1 MFEHE
6 LPYAELRVVDLV
18 LGWKV
23 LAKKRTRFQVLLF
36 FREHEQT
43 QHYLKHFEPKVL
55 RFEALRAA

>member
-36 FREHEQT
+36 FREHEQARC
-43 QHYLKHFEPKVL
+43 YVKHFVLRVL